1 MSFDVG
7 ALVHARGREWIVLP
21 DSRDDLLVLR
31 PLGGTDDEIAGI
43 APALESVST
52 HTFPLP
58 DPARDLG
65 DHRACALL
73 RDAVRIGFRAGAGPF
88 RSFAR
93 IGVEPRP
100 YQLVP
105 LLMALRLDPVRL
117 LIADDVGVGKTVEAL
132 LIAAELVAR
141 GEIDRFTV
149 LCPPQLAEGW
159 RRAMTEQFR
168 LPGVE
173 KVLPATAHR
182 LEEGRAG
189 SLFDHHPFTV
199 VSMDY
204 IKSEARR
211 ERFKA
216 VCPELVIVDEAHG
229 CADLQGARGAQLR
242 YGLLRELAA
251 DPRRHMLLVTA
262 TPHGGDEHAFRSLL
276 HLLSPTLRDLP
287 SDLSGNAN
295 RRHREQVA
303 RFFVQRRRE
312 DLVADLGGSNPFPVR
327 EVADAWYA
335 LTPLWRDLFKD
346 VLSWCRARVLDG
358 DGHRRQRVRWWA
370 ALALLRALSSSPRAA
385 AQTIARVEVDLDED
399 DADTRGRA
407 LVHDADEDAS
417 SGDSSDDVPADDDAV
432 DRDEAEQ
439 RAKLAARMRALE
451 GAKDPKLQRALSLVA
466 GMVADGF
473 NPVIFCRFIPTVG
486 YLADAL
492 RKKLGAGVT
501 VTAITGL
508 QPPDEREAAIQT
520 SASAPRRVLV
530 CTDCLSEGI
539 NLQPL
544 HDAVMHYD
552 LCWNPTRH
560 EQREGRVDRY
570 NQPSPAVR
578 ALTFYGADN
587 PIDGLVLDVILRR
600 TRQIQKQLGV
610 LLDVPDADDAAV
622 MEALLEASLFRQR
635 AADDQL
641 ALPFAR
647 SVPADGAP
655 RWQRDDARRRKSF
668 AIYAQHGLDFDD
680 VKPELDATREALGDR
695 EATER
700 LVRAAVP
707 ALRGLVRDLPD
718 GGVELLP
725 GALPLVLRDAFDDR
739 DALLARFSG
748 ATRGAEVL
756 LTRTHPLV
764 DALAAH
770 VVETALDPK
779 LPSVAKRCGVIRTRT
794 VAAQTV
800 VLVLRHRFHIVTAD
814 AARGGATRDLL
825 AEELS
830 AAGFTGNPDA
840 PNWVDDPAALDAL
853 LGATPDA
860 NLPEALALP
869 RLQRVVGGLDQLR
882 PALDARARLRAAAL
896 LAAHQRVRS
905 VTGGGPKTRDVV
917 PLSTDVLAV
926 SIFIPTS

>member
-1 MSFDVG
+1 
-7 ALVHARGREWIVLP
+7 
-21 DSRDDLLVLR
+21 
-31 PLGGTDDEIAGI
+31 
-43 APALESVST
+43 
-52 HTFPLP
+52 
-58 DPARDLG
+58 
-65 DHRACALL
+65 
-73 RDAVRIGFRAGAGPF
+73 
-88 RSFAR
+88 
-93 IGVEPRP
+93 
-100 YQLVP
+100 
-105 LLMALRLDPVRL
+105 
-117 LIADDVGVGKTVEAL
+117 
-132 LIAAELVAR
+132 
-141 GEIDRFTV
+141 
-149 LCPPQLAEGW
+149 
-159 RRAMTEQFR
+159 
-168 LPGVE
+168 
-173 KVLPATAHR
+173 
-182 LEEGRAG
+182 
-189 SLFDHHPFTV
+189 
-199 VSMDY
+199 
-204 IKSEARR
+204 
-211 ERFKA
+211 
-216 VCPELVIVDEAHG
+216 
-229 CADLQGARGAQLR
+229 
-242 YGLLRELAA
+242 
-251 DPRRHMLLVTA
+251 
-262 TPHGGDEHAFRSLL
+262 
-276 HLLSPTLRDLP
+276 
-287 SDLSGNAN
+287 
-295 RRHREQVA
+295 
-303 RFFVQRRRE
+303 
-312 DLVADLGGSNPFPVR
+312 
-327 EVADAWYA
+327 
-335 LTPLWRDLFKD
+335 
-346 VLSWCRARVLDG
+346 
-358 DGHRRQRVRWWA
+358 
-370 ALALLRALSSSPRAA
+370 
-385 AQTIARVEVDLDED
+385 
-399 DADTRGRA
+399 
-407 LVHDADEDAS
+407 
-417 SGDSSDDVPADDDAV
+417 
-432 DRDEAEQ
+432 
-439 RAKLAARMRALE
+439 MRALE

-508 QPPDEREAAIQT
+508 QSPDEREAAIQA

-539 NLQPL
+539 NLQNL
-544 HDAVMHYD
+544 FDAVMHYD
-552 LCWNPTRH
+552 LSWNPTRH

-655 RWQRDDARRRKSF
+655 RWQRDDARRRQSF

-700 LVRAAVP
+700 LVREAVP

-926 SIFIPTS
+926 S